1 MSLKE
6 KGKSAVVLLSGGMDS
21 ATCLAIASHEG
32 YDCHTLTCD
41 YGQRHRQE
49 LEMAARQSRAFC
61 AAGHQVVRVDLA
73 CIGGSALT
81 SSVEVP
87 KDASAERREAAPF
100 GVPDSIP
107 VTYVPARN
115 LVFLSIGLAQAE
127 VIAAQDLFIGAN
139 QVDYSGYPD
148 CRRPFIE
155 AFENV
160 ANLAT
165 RMGAEGTRIRVNA
178 PLLDLDKA
186 HIIKTGL
193 GLGVDFKN
201 THTCYDPN
209 DSGAC
214 GRCPACRLRLKGFA
228 EAGIQDPISYQSL
241 P

>member
-6 KGKSAVVLLSGGMDS
+6 KGKYAVVLLSGGMDS

-32 YDCHTLTCD
+32 YVCHTLACD
-41 YGQRHRQE
+41 YGQRHRRE
-49 LEMAARQSRAFC
+49 LEMAELQSRAFQ

-73 CIGGSALT
+73 GIGGSALT
-81 SSVEVP
+81 SSIEVP
-87 KDASAERREAAPF
+87 KET
-100 GVPDSIP
+100 VPDSIP
-107 VTYVPARN
+107 ITYVPARN

-155 AFENV
+155 AFENT

-165 RMGAEGTRIRVNA
+165 RMGTEGTRIRVHA
-178 PLLDLDKA
+178 PLLDMDKA

-201 THTCYDPN
+201 THTCYDPD
-209 DSGAC
+209 DSGRAC

-228 EAGIQDPISYQSL
+228 EAGISDPISYQTLS
-241 P
+241 

>member
-6 KGKSAVVLLSGGMDS
+6 KGKNAVVLLSGGMDS
-21 ATCLAIASHEG
+21 ATCLAIASHED
-32 YDCHTLTCD
+32 YVCHTLACD
-41 YGQRHRQE
+41 YGQRHRRE
-49 LEMAARQSRAFC
+49 LEMAELQSRAFQ

-73 CIGGSALT
+73 GIGGSALT
-81 SSVEVP
+81 SSIEVP
-87 KDASAERREAAPF
+87 KEAA
-100 GVPDSIP
+100 PDSIP
-107 VTYVPARN
+107 ITYVPARN

-155 AFENV
+155 AFENT

-165 RMGAEGTRIRVNA
+165 RMGTEGTRIRVHA
-178 PLLDLDKA
+178 PLLDMDKA

-201 THTCYDPN
+201 THTCYDPD
-209 DSGAC
+209 DSGRAC

-228 EAGIQDPISYQSL
+228 EAGIPDPISYQTR